1 MAQLIAFS
9 NITAQPWKNGGGSTT
24 EIAIGPQ
31 GAGFNDFDW
40 RISVATVAS
49 DGPFSLFA
57 GIDRTL
63 VLLQGAGMDLQT
75 DDGRIRALRPDAPDW
90 VFPGEWPVMA
100 RLCNGVTVD
109 FNVMTRRSRYRHQ
122 VRHHSL
128 PHHPLQNTGGGSNG
142 GSSGGSNQP
151 GQTIQLT
158 RQLPLTLF
166 FVAAI
171 NDNES
176 CQLGEHQLRRFDS
189 LLLDANDDAALM
201 LQSSATL
208 SLLQVE
214 LAPLAAGLQSK
225 E

>member
-9 NITAQPWKNGGGSTT
+9 DLTAQPWKNGGGSTT

-31 GAGFNDFDW
+31 GAGFEHFDW

-49 DGPFSLFA
+49 DGPFSVFA

-75 DDGRIRALRPDAPDW
+75 DDGQIRALRPDAPDW
-90 VFPGEWPVMA
+90 VFAGEWPIMA
-100 RLCNGVTVD
+100 RLSDGVTID

-122 VRHHSL
+122 VLHHQL
-128 PHHPLQNTGGGSNG
+128 PHHPLQDTVDGA
-142 GSSGGSNQP
+142 NQA
-151 GQTIQLT
+151 GQTLCLT

-176 CQLGEHQLRRFDS
+176 CLLGGHQLHRFDS
-189 LLLDANDDAALM
+189 LLFDANDDAELI
-201 LQSSATL
+201 LQSSAAL